1 MRPEIILG
9 TLLKQLLPKDYSCY
23 PPELRKRYEERKAL
37 GALRIQELQRFL
49 QAMFKE
55 YSQTIIFIE
64 AIDEI
69 AAQER
74 HKLLLVLGAFTTEES
89 INVKIWI
96 SSRGGDDIRRTGDEV
111 MMDGQNQLE
120 IKQYIQREITKHIK
134 DGQLLNGNVDDKL
147 RAHIINM
154 LTEKSEGMYELSP

>member
-9 TLLKQLLPKDYSCY
+9 TLLKQLLPKKNSCY
-23 PPELRKRYEERKAL
+23 PPELKKRYEERKAL
-37 GALRIQELQRFL
+37 GALRIQELQHYL

-55 YSQTIIFIE
+55 YSQTIVFIE

-74 HKLLLVLGAFTTEES
+74 CKLLLVLGAFTTEKS
-89 INVKIWI
+89 INVKVWI
-96 SSRGGDDIRRTGDEV
+96 SSRGGEDIRRTGDEV
-111 MMDGQNQLE
+111 MMDGKNKLE
-120 IKQYIQREITKHIK
+120 IQQYIQREITKHIQ
-134 DGQLLNGNVDDKL
+134 DGQLLNGDVDDKL

-154 LTEKSEGMYELSP
+154 LTEKSDGMYELSP